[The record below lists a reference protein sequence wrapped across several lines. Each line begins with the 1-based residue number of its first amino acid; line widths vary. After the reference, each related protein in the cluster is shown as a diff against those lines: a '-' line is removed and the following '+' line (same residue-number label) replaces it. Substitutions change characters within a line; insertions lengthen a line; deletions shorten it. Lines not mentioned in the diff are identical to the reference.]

1 MLMTYFTSKIGAKD
15 NVYAKDWIANGFL
28 TLNDKSVQKIC
39 LRFILTF
46 TSNLTSIVFIWID
59 NKNICHLV

>member
-1 MLMTYFTSKIGAKD
+1 MFD
-15 NVYAKDWIANGFL
+15 AKDWIASGLFAL
-28 TLNDKSVQKIC
+28 SDKSVQKIC

-46 TSNLTSIVFIWID
+46 TSNLTSIVFIWRD